1 MDLSPGLS
9 HPRPAPQEERDPRGR
24 TQEATGEQVGVGS
37 TVRVRDAWGDEEHML
52 VAPSQSDPA
61 GGRISIESPVGRALL
76 GRRRGDRVEVQ
87 TPGGLRVLSIVEV
100 AGPEPEPDHRSSGMR
115 RP

>member
-1 MDLSPGLS
+1 
-9 HPRPAPQEERDPRGR
+9 
-24 TQEATGEQVGVGS
+24 VGS